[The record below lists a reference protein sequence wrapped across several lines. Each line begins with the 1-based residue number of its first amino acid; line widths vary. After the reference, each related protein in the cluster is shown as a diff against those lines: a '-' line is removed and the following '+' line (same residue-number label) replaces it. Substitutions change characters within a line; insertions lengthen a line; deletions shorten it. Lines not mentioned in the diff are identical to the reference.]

1 MKRFKNLWRYQ
12 KGILIFMAVML
23 LVFTVAYLIITARE
37 GFVYHEAVLVPKQEN
52 GNTVYSGKIQGKQAS
67 FTVYADGTVEFRYG
81 EKFYG
86 PYTAREDPSAIPK
99 ADSQGEPLG
108 GESVTGVELRCK
120 GELLF
125 RGCVVDYGDI
135 RRLYNEDGTPA
146 NLNIGIWATTGNGVV
161 TDGNGNIIDQMEPS
175 VSTILDLM
183 AGPELSHK
191 GAWSGWFVGVF
202 LCILTAF
209 SILFADELFRW
220 NLALRIQNADRAEPS
235 DWEIAGRYISWTL
248 LPVIA
253 MFVFIEG
260 LRQLP

>member
-1 MKRFKNLWRYQ
+1 
-12 KGILIFMAVML
+12 MAVML

-81 EKFYG
+81 EKLYG

-99 ADSQGEPLG
+99 VDSQGEPLG
-108 GESVTGVELRCK
+108 GESVTGVELCRR
-120 GELLF
+120 EEILF
-125 RGCVVDYGDI
+125 RGCVVDYGNI
-135 RRLYNEDGTPA
+135 RWLYNEDGTLEDFLDISITA
-146 NLNIGIWATTGNGVV
+146 GNGII
-161 TDGNGNIIDQMEPS
+161 TDGNGNVIELTEPS
-175 VSTILDLM
+175 VSTVLDLM
-183 AGPELSHK
+183 AGPELTHK
-191 GAWSGWFVGVF
+191 GTWSWWFGGVCI
-202 LCILTAF
+202 CILTAL

-220 NLALRIQNADRAEPS
+220 DLAFRIRDVDRAEPS
-235 DWEIAGRYISWTL
+235 DWEITSRYISWTVL
-248 LPVIA
+248 AVIA

>member
-1 MKRFKNLWRYQ
+1 MDDD
-12 KGILIFMAVML
+12 
-23 LVFTVAYLIITARE
+23 RE
-37 GFVYHEAVLVPKQEN
+37 
-52 GNTVYSGKIQGKQAS
+52 
-67 FTVYADGTVEFRYG
+67 
-81 EKFYG
+81 
-86 PYTAREDPSAIPK
+86 
-99 ADSQGEPLG
+99 
-108 GESVTGVELRCK
+108 
-120 GELLF
+120 
-125 RGCVVDYGDI
+125 
-135 RRLYNEDGTPA
+135 
-146 NLNIGIWATTGNGVV
+146 WAENGVV

-235 DWEIAGRYISWTL
+235 DWEIACRYISWTV

>member
-1 MKRFKNLWRYQ
+1 
-12 KGILIFMAVML
+12 MAVMVP
-23 LVFTVAYLIITARE
+23 VFAALYAVTIARVGFAYGNTI
-37 GFVYHEAVLVPKQEN
+37 LVPGHED
-52 GNTVYSGKIQGKQAS
+52 GNTVYSGRIQGKQAS
-67 FTVYADGTVEFRYG
+67 FTVYADGTVEFRHG
-81 EKFYG
+81 DKLYG

-146 NLNIGIWATTGNGVV
+146 NLNIGFWATTENGVV

-235 DWEIAGRYISWTL
+235 DWEIASRYISWTV

>member
-1 MKRFKNLWRYQ
+1 MKRFKNLGRYQ

-52 GNTVYSGKIQGKQAS
+52 GNTVYSGRIQGKQAS

-86 PYTAREDPSAIPK
+86 PYTAKEDPSAIPK

-108 GESVTGVELRCK
+108 GESVTGVELCCR
-120 GELLF
+120 EEILF
-125 RGCVVDYGDI
+125 RGCVVDYGNT
-135 RRLYNEDGTPA
+135 RWLYNEDGTLEDFLDISITA
-146 NLNIGIWATTGNGVV
+146 GNGII
-161 TDGNGNIIDQMEPS
+161 TDGNGNVIELTEPS
-175 VSTILDLM
+175 VSTVLDLM
-183 AGPELSHK
+183 AGPELTHK
-191 GAWSGWFVGVF
+191 GTWSWWFGGVCI
-202 LCILTAF
+202 CILIAL

-220 NLALRIQNADRAEPS
+220 DLAFRIRDVDRAEPS
-235 DWEIAGRYISWTL
+235 DWEITSRYISWTVL
-248 LPVIA
+248 AVIA

>member
-52 GNTVYSGKIQGKQAS
+52 ENTVYSGKIQGKQAS

-86 PYTAREDPSAIPK
+86 PYTAKEDPSAIPK

-108 GESVTGVELRCK
+108 GESVTGVELCCR
-120 GELLF
+120 EEILF
-125 RGCVVDYGDI
+125 RGCVVDYGNT
-135 RRLYNEDGTPA
+135 RWLYNEDGTLEDFLDISITA
-146 NLNIGIWATTGNGVV
+146 GNGII
-161 TDGNGNIIDQMEPS
+161 TDGNGNVIELTEPS
-175 VSTILDLM
+175 VSTVLDLM
-183 AGPELSHK
+183 AGPELTHK
-191 GAWSGWFVGVF
+191 GTWSWWFGGVCI
-202 LCILTAF
+202 CILIAL

-220 NLALRIQNADRAEPS
+220 DLAFRIRDVDRAEPS
-235 DWEIAGRYISWTL
+235 DWEITSRYISWTVL
-248 LPVIA
+248 AVIA

>member
-52 GNTVYSGKIQGKQAS
+52 ENTVYSGKIQGKQAS

-86 PYTAREDPSAIPK
+86 PYTAKEDPSAIPK

-125 RGCVVDYGDI
+125 RGCVVDYGGI
-135 RRLYNEDGTPA
+135 RQLYNEDGTPA
-146 NLNIGIWATTGNGVV
+146 NLNIGFWATTENGVV

-183 AGPELSHK
+183 AGPELTHK
-191 GAWSGWFVGVF
+191 GTWSWWFGGVCI
-202 LCILTAF
+202 CILIAL

-220 NLALRIQNADRAEPS
+220 DLAFRIRDVDRAEPS
-235 DWEIAGRYISWTL
+235 DWEITSRYISWTVL
-248 LPVIA
+248 AVIA

>member
-81 EKFYG
+81 EKLYG
-86 PYTAREDPSAIPK
+86 PYTAREDPSAIPD
-99 ADSQGEPLG
+99 ADEEGELLG

-120 GELLF
+120 GEILF
-125 RGCVVDYGDI
+125 RGCVVDYGNT
-135 RRLYNEDGTPA
+135 RWLYNEDGTLA
-146 NLNIGIWATTGNGVV
+146 NLDIGFWTTTGNGVV
-161 TDGNGNIIDQMEPS
+161 MDGNGNIIDQMEPS

-183 AGPELSHK
+183 AGPELTHK
-191 GAWSGWFVGVF
+191 GTWSWWFGGICI
-202 LCILTAF
+202 CILAAL

-220 NLALRIQNADRAEPS
+220 DLAFRIQDVDRAEPS
-235 DWEIAGRYISWTL
+235 DWEITSRYISWTVL
-248 LPVIA
+248 AVIA

>member
-1 MKRFKNLWRYQ
+1 MKRFKGLGRYQ
-12 KGILIFMAVML
+12 KGVLLFMAVMVP
-23 LVFTVAYLIITARE
+23 VFAALYAVTIARVGFAYGNTI
-37 GFVYHEAVLVPKQEN
+37 LVPGHED
-52 GNTVYSGKIQGKQAS
+52 GNTVYSGRIQGKQAS
-67 FTVYADGTVEFRYG
+67 FTVYADGTVEFRHG
-81 EKFYG
+81 DKLYG

-99 ADSQGEPLG
+99 ADSKGEPLG
-108 GESVTGVELRCK
+108 GESVTGVELCRR
-120 GELLF
+120 EEILF
-125 RGCVVDYGDI
+125 RGCVVDYGNI
-135 RRLYNEDGTPA
+135 RWLYNEDGTLEDFLDISITA
-146 NLNIGIWATTGNGVV
+146 GNGII

-235 DWEIAGRYISWTL
+235 DWEIACRYISWTV